1 MSLIT
6 MNIPEALSANLL
18 ALMER
23 LVVAAERIAGPP
35 LAYRPPTQATLRD
48 YAVVRPEDVA
58 QVRAAEAEFA
68 AQNMVVPGSEAFVAA
83 VKVFEDQVE
92 EVYGPEGV
100 AQLPWK
106 VRTGDEA

>member
-1 MSLIT
+1 
-6 MNIPEALSANLL
+6 MNIPEALSADLL
-18 ALMER
+18 VLLGR
-23 LVVAAERIAGPP
+23 LVVAVERLAGPE
-35 LAYRPPTQATLRD
+35 LGYRPPSQATLRD
-48 YAVVRPEDVA
+48 YAIVRPEDVA

-92 EVYGPEGV
+92 AVYGPEGV

-106 VRTGDEA
+106 VRTGDDTHE